1 MTRPAYIAAFFLAAL
16 LLLPASVPA
25 AAEAPAKTFAVL
37 PFTVNGPDKY
47 QYFSR
52 GIQDML
58 ISRLEWQE
66 HLVHIAK
73 EKVSPAIAATP
84 ASDAEAVTGLAKVGG
99 DFLVWGSVTILGDQ
113 CSVDVRV
120 AEKSGKTWPKN
131 VQTTLAGLI
140 PSLDAI
146 ARDINAEIFQR
157 PQAKAA
163 QEAKA
168 KSTVPANPDILA
180 NESRS
185 DQVYMNPQFRYE
197 GGDDSPGRWRSPAL
211 PFTSVGCVVG
221 DLDGDG
227 RNEAVFIDN
236 HYVRVFEYKERRLT
250 PLAEIN
256 PAPRAQLLNVNLIDL
271 NRDGVQEIV
280 VSADLDGMPVSFI
293 LNYSGGQFKVL
304 GKDLNY
310 YMSVIKFP
318 PTYAPILVGQR
329 PGSGGKLFDSSVH
342 EVVRMS
348 GEFKLG
354 KRVAHPEG
362 ANVFNFAF
370 LPLEGGDYKVI
381 QVTDQDRLQVYT
393 PKFELQHAT
402 SDEYAGSSLGFERP
416 DTFGGFGAN
425 RNVLSLM
432 YYLPLRLL
440 TVNLE
445 RGAKHELLVNK
456 NVSVAAQFFQR
467 YRYFPQGEIHSL
479 FWDGVGLSLSWKTR
493 RIKGT
498 VADYG
503 VADVDNDG
511 KPDLYVCLNT
521 YPGLSGFSER
531 KTVLMTYALDLE
543 TPTSPIPLGREEEQ

>member
-1 MTRPAYIAAFFLAAL
+1 MTRCTYAAALFLAAL
-16 LLLPASVPA
+16 LLLPAPLRA
-25 AAEAPAKTFAVL
+25 AAGDQVKTFAVL
-37 PFTVNGPDKY
+37 PFTVNGPEKY
-47 QYFSR
+47 QYFGR
-52 GIQDML
+52 GIQDMI

-73 EKVSPAIAATP
+73 EKVAGSIAAAP
-84 ASDAEAVTGLAKVGG
+84 ASDADAVAGLARVGG

-120 AEKSGKTWPKN
+120 AENTGKTWPKSA
-131 VQTTLAGLI
+131 QTTLAGLI

-146 ARDINAEIFQR
+146 ARDINAEIFRR
-157 PQAKAA
+157 PQA
-163 QEAKA
+163 
-168 KSTVPANPDILA
+168 STPQDARKTAPAPANPDILV

-185 DQVYMNPQFRYE
+185 DQVYLNPQFRYE
-197 GGDDSPGRWRSPAL
+197 GGDDSPGRWRSSAL
-211 PFTSVGCVVG
+211 PFTSVGCVVA

-227 RNEAVFIDN
+227 KNEVVFIDN
-236 HYVRVFEYKERRLT
+236 HYVRVFEYKDRRLL
-250 PLAEIN
+250 PLAELS
-256 PAPRAQLLNVNLIDL
+256 PSTRVQLLNINTIDL
-271 NRDGVQEIV
+271 NRDGIQDIV

-293 LNYSGGQFKVL
+293 LNYTGGQLKIL
-304 GKDLNY
+304 EKDLQF
-310 YMSVIKFP
+310 YMNVIRFP
-318 PTYAPILVGQR
+318 PTYTPILVGQR
-329 PGSGGKLFDSSVH
+329 PGSGGKLFDSTVH

-348 GEFKLG
+348 GQSKLG

-362 ANVFNFAF
+362 GNVFNFAF
-370 LPLEGGDYKVI
+370 LPQEGGDYKVVM
-381 QVTDQDRLQVYT
+381 VTDQDRLQVFS
-393 PKFELQHAT
+393 PKFDLQYVT
-402 SDEYAGSSLGFERP
+402 SDEYAGSALGFERA
-416 DTFGGFGAN
+416 DTFGGFGAS
-425 RNVLSLM
+425 RNVLTLM

-503 VADVDNDG
+503 VADLDG
-511 KPDLYVCLNT
+511 DGRPDLYVCLNT

-531 KTVLMTYALDLE
+531 KTVLMTYSLDLE
-543 TPTSPIPLGREEEQ
+543 TSSTPIPLGRDEEQ